1 MTDEARED
9 ALSYIARD
17 KGLCLIRLADGSFAL
32 ARYERTGATLD
43 EIENYLRS
51 DGSREADYGR
61 EQERR
66 RAEWEILKSQIEW
79 FRRHEQEQ
87 ADRIRAGERVRGVA
101 QRGVGPMST
110 PSEKYLN
117 PNGGSAG
124 VSSR

>member
-43 EIENYLRS
+43 EIEDYLRS
-51 DGSREADYGR
+51 DGSREAEYGR

-66 RAEWEILKSQIEW
+66 RAEREVLKSQIEW

-87 ADRIRAGERVRGVA
+87 ADKIRAGERVRGVA
-101 QRGVGPMST
+101 QRGVGPAST

-124 VSSR
+124 VSSH